1 MRGLRYPS
9 PAPGL
14 RRGLWPLSMNGPEYN
29 AKRLA
34 LYSGPF
40 ILKGQLWQLCF
51 CCLVDQLPEAGGADQ
66 RHVLREAEGGSDHFT
81 TGVIDGE
88 VHDGQTPLG
97 KGEIVETDCA
107 FDLVFAGGTI
117 GRDGS

>member
-1 MRGLRYPS
+1 M
-9 PAPGL
+9 
-14 RRGLWPLSMNGPEYN
+14 LSGVWI
-29 AKRLA
+29 
-34 LYSGPF
+34 LYSMAIRSDLVSP
-40 ILKGQLWQLCF
+40 IQALEYDRQLCF

-66 RHVLREAEGGSDHFT
+66 RRVLREAEGGSDHFT
-81 TGVIDGE
+81 TGVIEGE
-88 VHDGQTPLG
+88 VHDGQAPLG